1 MGKVVFCRELSAVS
15 MCFLV
20 IVVIIEV
27 LTVDFAV
34 IRGRFLFFIGKSIY
48 LGELKSLK
56 SAECGGLNVVEGL
69 SGSRNNS
76 YRRSF
81 VSVWWQ
87 LF

>member
-1 MGKVVFCRELSAVS
+1 MSKVVFCIELSAVS

-20 IVVIIEV
+20 IVVVIEV

-48 LGELKSLK
+48 LGGLRSLK
-56 SAECGGLNVVEGL
+56 SAECGGSSVVEGL

-76 YRRSF
+76 CRRSF
-81 VSVWWQ
+81 VSVWRQ